1 MQNAVGKGLRAHLD
15 SDAAADGHQ
24 QAVVVG
30 ADDPYAFGQSDVGA
44 QDAPDFADSDMQGR
58 HGLLQEIVGPAAG
71 NGKRPEGPEDLY
83 NGGPVSYSISFF

>member
-1 MQNAVGKGLRAHLD
+1 
-15 SDAAADGHQ
+15 
-24 QAVVVG
+24 
-30 ADDPYAFGQSDVGA
+30 
-44 QDAPDFADSDMQGR
+44 MQGR